1 MQIYT
6 GFILACH
13 YVPTSEGAFDSIQ
26 HIMRNVNKGWL
37 FRYTHMNGAS
47 FMFIFVYIH
56 IARGLYYGSYLKHR
70 VWISGII
77 LLIMMMAIAFLGYV
91 LPWGQMSY
99 WGATVITNFIT
110 VIPGCGLMIAE
121 WLWGGYSVG
130 NPTLQRFF
138 ALHFMLP
145 FILSVFVFGHI
156 VYLHEE
162 GSSCPLGL
170 ETKYSLIPFYPF
182 YAIKDLFGFSVFSLV
197 FSFVVF
203 FHPNMFAEADNFI
216 KANPMVTPP
225 HIVPEWYFLF
235 AYAILRCIPSKGLGV
250 VMLVFSLLVLAVLPW
265 THLSQYK
272 GLAFLPLSQFL
283 FWWFIACF
291 IGLTW
296 VGAKPA
302 EPPYIRFAVQLMH
315 FYFIYL
321 LLIHPLLQHA
331 EANYLHNLL
340 TYILKAVCII
350 WIMYTGWF
358 IYSVFNYEVV
368 SYWLEIIT
376 SHMKYFMEGKLIRG
390 YPHPKEGG
398 EE

>member
-1 MQIYT
+1 
-6 GFILACH
+6 
-13 YVPTSEGAFDSIQ
+13 
-26 HIMRNVNKGWL
+26 
-37 FRYTHMNGAS
+37 
-47 FMFIFVYIH
+47 
-56 IARGLYYGSYLKHR
+56 
-70 VWISGII
+70 
-77 LLIMMMAIAFLGYV
+77 
-91 LPWGQMSY
+91 MSY

-250 VMLVFSLLVLAVLPW
+250 VMLIFSLLVLAVLPW

-331 EANYLHNLL
+331 EANHLTSLL
-340 TYILKAVCII
+340 GYVFRLVCIMS
-350 WIMYTGWF
+350 IMYTGWL